1 MSGALPAGVVSDDFV
16 AGHLGRPAWK
26 VSVGEAGDP
35 SALTAAAAGAGVGL
49 LSARLAEDDAAG
61 RRLLENA
68 GFRAIGTLITYR
80 LDMRD
85 GFPEQDAGVRVAGP
99 DDAGSCARIAKAGHR
114 TDRFHADPLI
124 PGEIADAIK
133 VAWVQNAFAGRADRI
148 LVCDEGGEVVGFNL
162 CIWRPPVGV
171 IDLIAVAGH
180 ARGKGAAGRLISA
193 MARAATADGLE
204 MIEAGTQEANVA
216 ARALY
221 RRLGFEPARHRTDFH
236 WTP

>member
-26 VSVGEAGDP
+26 ISAADAAEP
-35 SALTAAAAGAGVGL
+35 STVVAAAVGAGVGL
-49 LSARLAEDDAAG
+49 ASTRLAEDDTDG
-61 RRLLENA
+61 RRLLEES

-80 LDMRD
+80 LDLCD
-85 GFPEQDAGVRVAGP
+85 GFSNEGVRVAGP
-99 DDAGSCARIAKAGHR
+99 IDVAPCARIAEVAHR

-133 VAWVQNAFAGRADRI
+133 VAWVQNAFAGRADQV
-148 LVCDEGGEVVGFNL
+148 LVCDEGGGVAGFNV
-162 CIWRPPVGV
+162 CIWRPPIGV
-171 IDLIAVAGH
+171 IDLVAVAAR
-180 ARGKGAAGRLISA
+180 ARGKGVARRLIAA
-193 MARAATADGLE
+193 MAKDASGMGLE
-204 MIEAGTQEANVA
+204 AIEAGTQENNSA

-221 RRLGFEPARHRTDFH
+221 QRLGFLPARRQIDFH